1 MDRSKVLLIYTGG
14 TIGMHIRP
22 GESSL
27 MPFNF
32 EGIWERM
39 PELQRTNCII
49 ESVSTGDPIDSS
61 DMHPDKW
68 IEIAQVIKA
77 NYSNYD
83 GFVVLHGSDTMAYT
97 ASGLSF
103 LLENLSK
110 PVILTGSQLPIG
122 VPRTDA
128 RENLIT
134 SIEIAGHKDE
144 DGNPS
149 VPEVAIYFEY
159 HLLRGNRAHKFHSEH
174 FHAIRSPNY
183 PSLAEAGVH
192 LKFNQPFIRQV
203 SGKDL
208 IVHGKVGLNIQIL
221 KLYPGIQGKN
231 IEAIRE
237 VPETEVLLLETYG
250 SGNAPTNKEFIDAL
264 KRMIDKGIHV
274 LNVSQCSAGRVVQ
287 GKYQASKAL
296 DEIGVLSAG
305 DMIFEAALTKSM
317 FLLGQD
323 LVYDAFRDQFLLDL
337 RGEGS
342 A

>member
-1 MDRSKVLLIYTGG
+1 MARSKVLLIYTGG
-14 TIGMHIRP
+14 TIGMHVRP
-22 GESSL
+22 GEFSL
-27 MPFNF
+27 SPFNF
-32 EGIWERM
+32 EGIRDRM
-39 PELQRTNCII
+39 PELERTNCQIDFD
-49 ESVSTGDPIDSS
+49 STGEPIDSS
-61 DMHPDKW
+61 DMHPSKW
-68 IEIAQVIKA
+68 VEIAEIIEK
-77 NYSNYD
+77 NYQDFD

-134 SIEIAGHKDE
+134 SIEIAGHKKDNGE
-144 DGNPS
+144 PS

-183 PSLAEAGVH
+183 PSLAEAGVR
-192 LKFNQPFIRQV
+192 LKFSEPYIRALP
-203 SGKDL
+203 SEPLK
-208 IVHGKVGLNIQIL
+208 VHKRMGLDIQIL
-221 KLYPGIQGKN
+221 KLYPGIQKKN
-231 IEAIRE
+231 MEAILN
-237 VPETEVLLLETYG
+237 VPDLQVLLLETYG
-250 SGNAPTNKEFIDAL
+250 SGNAPTNKEFIDSLEQLIAQ
-264 KRMIDKGIHV
+264 GIHI
-274 LNVSQCSAGRVVQ
+274 LNISQCSAGRVIQ
-287 GKYQASKAL
+287 GKYHASKAL
-296 DEIGVLSAG
+296 DEIGVLSGG

-323 LVYDAFRDQFLLDL
+323 NKMSSFREHFLSDL